1 MKCQYLVAVTHSI
14 SDRNV
19 LSGRDLVTRDGTK
32 LQNISYVGG
41 ERVERVR
48 HMPGTCSNT

>member
-41 ERVERVR
+41 EGGGEGGEGETYAG
-48 HMPGTCSNT
+48 HM